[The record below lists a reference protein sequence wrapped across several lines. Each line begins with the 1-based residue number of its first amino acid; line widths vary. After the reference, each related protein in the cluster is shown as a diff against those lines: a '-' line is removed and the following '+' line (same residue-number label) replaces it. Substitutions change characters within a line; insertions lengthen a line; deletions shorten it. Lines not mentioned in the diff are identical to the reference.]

1 VTAYHT
7 CDHNIVDAALKPFL
21 QRNRYYIK
29 TTAIVVS
36 GLTIRRM
43 IMTIRT
49 LAATIL
55 ALGLLAP
62 VGAMA
67 ETNYNCSTDQTNK
80 SDYLDCKDTVQ
91 KSTAQYG
98 AAVVSDSVKRGPIG
112 DFIDETPAE
121 SKQRSS
127 N

>member
-1 VTAYHT
+1 
-7 CDHNIVDAALKPFL
+7 
-21 QRNRYYIK
+21 
-29 TTAIVVS
+29 
-36 GLTIRRM
+36 
-43 IMTIRT
+43 MTRLT
-49 LAATIL
+49 LAASLL
-55 ALGLLAP
+55 AIGLLAP

-67 ETNYNCSTDQTNK
+67 ETNYNCSIDQTNK

-91 KSTAQYG
+91 KSTVQYG